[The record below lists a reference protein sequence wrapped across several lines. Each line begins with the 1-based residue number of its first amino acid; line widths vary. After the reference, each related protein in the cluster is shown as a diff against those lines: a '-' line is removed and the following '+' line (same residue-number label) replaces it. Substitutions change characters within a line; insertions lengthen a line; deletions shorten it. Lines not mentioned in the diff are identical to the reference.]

1 MKLAKIEKSI
11 SFHCARHTLATIAL
25 ELSGDIASVSKLLGH
40 SKISTTQIYAK
51 VLESSKRNVIGLM
64 DAI

>member
-1 MKLAKIEKSI
+1 MKLAGINKTI
-11 SFHCARHTLATIAL
+11 SFHCSRHTFATLGL
-25 ELSGDIASVSKLLGH
+25 ELSGDIAAVSKLCGH

-51 VLESSKRNVIGLM
+51 VLEGSKRNVIDLM